1 MSTPQG
7 AKDSECKAC
16 GFTYGTHDKDCP
28 MKIAQEILDEG
39 ETIAARSQAA
49 ANLCSQSTREAFTT
63 KHDQADA
70 LKEAMSRHRKVLGSL
85 GIEWVKFDHAELVVD
100 QLTTMYRQALQGEQS
115 AISEIERVQQAMG
128 RQSLHIQHLKKL
140 TEEYRGKLDALAA
153 EGLRLKRTGRNLQ
166 RKLQKLQPRALP
178 VQRKTPSAKRPTRR
192 K

>member
-7 AKDSECKAC
+7 ARETSCQAC
-16 GFTYGTHDKDCP
+16 GYTYGTHDKDCP
-28 MKIAQEILDEG
+28 MAIAREILDEG
-39 ETIAARSQAA
+39 EQLAARSQAA
-49 ANLCSQSTREAFTT
+49 VNLCSMREAFTT

-70 LKEAMSRHRKVLGSL
+70 LKDGMSRHRKVLGSL

-100 QLTTMYRQALQGEQS
+100 QLIAMYRQALRGEQN
-115 AISEIERVQQAMG
+115 AISEIERVQEAMG
-128 RQSLHIQHLKKL
+128 RQSLHIKHLKNL

-153 EGLRLKRTGRNLQ
+153 EGLRLKRQGRNLQ
-166 RKLQKLQPRALP
+166 RKVQKLQPRAMP